1 MIDSRL
7 MGEFEADVKELE
19 ADSWSITVD
28 KKCLKQLKKDI
39 IKRQDVIYGKT
50 MVELNTFL
58 FSLWSKA
65 FAVLS
70 FYLQTLTK

>member
-1 MIDSRL
+1 MVDSRL

-28 KKCLKQLKKDI
+28 KKCLKHLKKDI
-39 IKRQDVIYGKT
+39 VKRQDVIYGKS
-50 MVELNTFL
+50 MLELNTFL
-58 FSLWSKA
+58 FSLWPKA

-70 FYLQTLTK
+70 FCLQTLTK

>member
-50 MVELNTFL
+50 MVELNTFFYFLYDQKHLL
-58 FSLWSKA
+58 F
-65 FAVLS
+65 
-70 FYLQTLTK
+70 

>member
-1 MIDSRL
+1 MVDSRL

-28 KKCLKQLKKDI
+28 KKCLKHLKKDI
-39 IKRQDVIYGKT
+39 VKRQDVIYGKS
-50 MVELNTFL
+50 MLELNMFL
-58 FSLWSKA
+58 VSLRPKA

-70 FYLQTLTK
+70 FCLQTLTK